1 MRATPSGTRAASIDP
16 SSVIGAAAHG
26 ERLQQPEEARLHAGP
41 PVLLC
46 IQRHRHHLAVGVPDQ
61 RQLRAGILEH
71 PRFRQPDIRQHQ
83 LLAHLAAQTPGA
95 PFHHRVQLVQH
106 LHRNRLQ
113 HRDRSLQPC
122 RPAVLVHARPYTARV
137 LPHVE
142 TRESRA
148 DAALRRRGQT
158 TRAREGP
165 GLLPAS
171 DLGVLAQHHH
181 LLLRVQRGGTLD
193 GGGLLHAH
201 PLRNDT
207 RHLRPELPDLVG
219 LALPLHRVRV
229 RSRGVRASAVPRQ
242 ELP

>member
-1 MRATPSGTRAASIDP
+1 MAKDFSNPKKLGFMRVLQFFFAFN
-16 SSVIGAAAHG
+16 VI
-26 ERLQQPEEARLHAGP
+26 
-41 PVLLC
+41 VT
-46 IQRHRHHLAVGVPDQ
+46 IS
-61 RQLRAGILEH
+61 
-71 PRFRQPDIRQHQ
+71 
-83 LLAHLAAQTPGA
+83 LLAFLIKGSYELEFSNILDFVNLIFDSISFWLIWQRKRLARHFIIGFSCSTSSSEP
-95 PFHHRVQLVQH
+95 P
-106 LHRNRLQ
+106 
-113 HRDRSLQPC
+113 STS
-122 RPAVLVHARPYTARV
+122 RPVTSALSASCSRARPTYTARV